1 MDIISRL
8 PGCNGQSSRRN
19 ICVHSSK
26 MEDAPKLLR
35 IPKCPNIWVRIPR
48 HRWPK
53 SWSNIEDPVVPL
65 ERKLFG
71 RIMWER
77 KFEHFLMELK
87 WEKIP
92 NWECLFVHRKQGL
105 FLSIYVG
112 DKMSGKKQNMAPT
125 WKKLMKGVD
134 LDEPTFLDHVY
145 LVCTQRECEPNEG
158 IVVQYKNMFESRVSA
173 GATEKLPGWKKNF
186 AREQQHG
193 PMTWR
198 DTPKNAWRDIVK
210 WQTKKWSN
218 CTKFQVFA
226 WMIITSKRRNLHQW
240 ENCPKCAPKLYKK
253 KLVLGTNWLA
263 RHFMVTEQT
272 CTIRHN
278 VDRSL

>member
-1 MDIISRL
+1 
-8 PGCNGQSSRRN
+8 
-19 ICVHSSK
+19 
-26 MEDAPKLLR
+26 
-35 IPKCPNIWVRIPR
+35 
-48 HRWPK
+48 
-53 SWSNIEDPVVPL
+53 
-65 ERKLFG
+65 
-71 RIMWER
+71 
-77 KFEHFLMELK
+77 MELK

-173 GATEKLPGWKKNF
+173 GATEKLPGWEKLCARTAAWSHDVEGHAEKCVERYCEVADKKV
-186 AREQQHG
+186 EQ
-193 PMTWR
+193 
-198 DTPKNAWRDIVK
+198 
-210 WQTKKWSN
+210 
-218 CTKFQVFA
+218 
-226 WMIITSKRRNLHQW
+226 
-240 ENCPKCAPKLYKK
+240 LYKVSSLCLDDHHFKKEELASVGELPEVCSKVVPK

-263 RHFMVTEQT
+263 RHFYG
-272 CTIRHN
+272 H
-278 VDRSL
+278 